1 MWSSGRIGRRLRIFG
16 LAGLT
21 ALALA
26 THGVAA
32 QPVSRPSLKP
42 PILAPIQAD
51 FLIPD
56 FHFRSGERLPQ
67 LRIHYRTLGQP
78 RRDSA
83 GQVVNAVLLL
93 HGTGGAGTQFL
104 APQFA
109 DVLFAPG
116 GALDPAK
123 YFIVMP
129 DGIGHG
135 GSSKP
140 SDGLRA
146 RFPHYDYADMTEA
159 QHALVTEG
167 LGVIRPR
174 LILGTS
180 MGCMHAFIWA
190 ETWPAEAAALMP
202 LACLPVPIAG
212 RNRLWRK
219 MAIEAIKADPGWQG
233 GDYATPPVQ
242 GLRTAED
249 LLILAGAAPWPM
261 QLALP
266 SREAVDAY
274 AAKETA
280 ARVAAA
286 EANDL
291 IYQLDASRTYDPS
304 ARLEAIAAP
313 MTWINS
319 ADDFINPPELGVAQ
333 RQARRIR
340 SARFVLLPARADGHG
355 HGTHTWAAFWQDEL
369 AALLQRSGLHA
380 GDPIRSK

>member
-1 MWSSGRIGRRLRIFG
+1 MRMSGSIGGRIRILG
-16 LAGLT
+16 LAGLA
-21 ALALA
+21 ALVLA
-26 THGVAA
+26 TPGARA
-32 QPVSRPSLKP
+32 QPSRP
-42 PILAPIQAD
+42 ILTPTEAD
-51 FLIPD
+51 FTIPD
-56 FHFRSGERLPQ
+56 FHFRSGERLSR

-78 RRDSA
+78 RRDGA

-109 DVLFAPG
+109 EVLFAPG
-116 GALDPAK
+116 GRLDPAK

-146 RFPHYDYADMTEA
+146 RFPHYDYADMTAA

-167 LGVIRPR
+167 LGVTRLR

-180 MGCMHAFIWA
+180 MGCMHAFVWA
-190 ETWPAEAAALMP
+190 QTWPDAAAALMP

-212 RNRLWRK
+212 RNRLWRQ
-219 MAIEAIKADPGWQG
+219 MAIAAIKADPAWQS
-233 GDYATPPVQ
+233 GDYAAPPVQ

-266 SREAVDAY
+266 TRDAVDVY
-274 AAKETA
+274 ASRETA

-304 ARLEAIAAP
+304 GGLEAIAAP
-313 MTWINS
+313 ITWINS
-319 ADDFINPPELGVAQ
+319 ADDFINPPDLGIAE

-369 AALLQRSGLHA
+369 AALLKRSGA
-380 GDPIRSK
+380 D